1 MPWLIVVGNVK
12 ALQWILNEGSMGFRS
27 HVRTEA
33 MHVGDRFAIYTSKG
47 AYGNPARDESQI
59 LALGH
64 IASPVSTRSVRVGDE
79 QFAKSCSI
87 SIDRALPLNKGVI
100 FRNLVPEMD
109 FLMRDFRRWPGAVHK
124 TLVKVSTDDFARIES
139 AFDRVADNG

>member
-12 ALQWILNEGSMGFRS
+12 SLQWILNEGRMGFRS
-27 HVRTEA
+27 HVRTDA

-47 AYGNPARDESQI
+47 AYGNSSRDESQI
-59 LALGH
+59 IALGH
-64 IASPVSTRSVRVGDE
+64 IESPVSTRSVQVGDE

-87 SIDRALPLNKGVI
+87 SIDRVLPLNRGVI

-109 FLMRDFRRWPGAVHK
+109 FLMRDSRRWPGAVHK
-124 TLVKVSTDDFARIES
+124 TLVKVSVSDFTRIES
-139 AFDRVADNG
+139 AFDRVFGNG